1 MSAKEIEL
9 SPEAVRVLLAMADTA
24 DMDYINEK
32 RLARQLKMSVK
43 EVRHHL
49 KVLAAF
55 GLVQGWVR

>member
-1 MSAKEIEL
+1 
-9 SPEAVRVLLAMADTA
+9 MALYDTA
-24 DMDYINEK
+24 GMDLNEK

-55 GLVQGWVR
+55 GLVQEGG

>member
-1 MSAKEIEL
+1 MSGKEIEL
-9 SPEAVRVLLAMADTA
+9 TPEAARVLVAMVDTA
-24 DMDYINEK
+24 DMDYLNEK

-55 GLVQGWVR
+55 GLVQEGG